1 VFFRGGAWARRE
13 ENELIKF
20 MAYFGV
26 VCEYAYST
34 VHTWLHGIQHAHILH
49 GLGDPLAGKLRLRL
63 CRQGLKRLD
72 KRRRG
77 RTNKTAAT
85 VGLLSELVNGGGMD
99 YTKWDD
105 TVLAAAALF
114 GFYKLRRSGEFL
126 RKEGESQANKDTCVR
141 VGDTLLL
148 KDGVELAWNDPRAL
162 EADELLARQ
171 RFSKA
176 DQAGLGATTN
186 TVALRD
192 EALCVVAWVK
202 RMLRLKPSHFQ
213 NPANFLFTASDG
225 KVLSSGKM
233 AQALKSAAGRLGLRE
248 EEVNVI
254 SLRSGG
260 ATAMYHAGFSVEA
273 IQRRGRWAS
282 GCWKIYVQDAHDTA
296 RDVAERMA
304 AASVTLL

>member
-1 VFFRGGAWARRE
+1 MGVVAGALGAVCGEEFGGLTAEEFRGSFPLWAPRGA
-13 ENELIKF
+13 
-20 MAYFGV
+20 G
-26 VCEYAYST
+26 S
-34 VHTWLHGIQHAHILH
+34 
-49 GLGDPLAGKLRLRL
+49 
-63 CRQGLKRLD
+63 
-72 KRRRG
+72 
-77 RTNKTAAT
+77 
-85 VGLLSELVNGGGMD
+85 
-99 YTKWDD
+99 
-105 TVLAAAALF
+105 ALF

-126 RKEGESQANKDTCVR
+126 RKEGESRANKETCVR

-148 KDGVELAWNDPRAL
+148 KDGIELAWNDPRAL

-192 EALCVVAWVK
+192 EALCVVAWIK

-213 NPANFLFTASDG
+213 NPANCLFTTSDG

-260 ATAMYHAGFSVEA
+260 AAAMYHAGFSVEA
-273 IQRRGRWAS
+273 FQRRGRWAS